1 MRGVHDMDKPI
12 RVLHVLGGL
21 DAGGAESFIMNIYR
35 SIDKSQIQFDFIKHL
50 SSEGIFEDEIRSLG
64 GRIYICLPFNGK
76 NYFTYCKWWQ
86 EFFSQHPEYHVI
98 HSHVRSTASIYLPIA
113 KKHGLTTI
121 VHSHSTSNG
130 SGITAIVKNLL
141 QLSLRK
147 IADYLFSCSDI
158 AGSWLFGKRAL
169 DRPNYRMIPNSID
182 LERFTFN
189 EQIRRDVRQ
198 RLGLQENDLVIGHI
212 GRFSEPKNH
221 PFLIRVFQEIRKK
234 NKRAQL
240 LLIGGG
246 QKQAEIEELVSQ
258 QGLSACVHFL
268 GIQKRPELFYQA
280 MDVFLF
286 PSLWEGLPVGVV
298 EAQASGLPCVV
309 SDVITKQVCLTDLVF
324 SVSLRSSA
332 EEWADVVLRCVRPQ
346 RCGLNAGQ
354 RLALSGF
361 DSRTVAAELTKFYLE
376 IGKHE

>member
-1 MRGVHDMDKPI
+1 M
-12 RVLHVLGGL
+12 RVLQCIGSLGY
-21 DAGGAESFIMNIYR
+21 GGSQTFIMEVYR
-35 SIDKSQIQFDFIKHL
+35 KIDREKLQFDFVVFPEKIDGFYHEVK
-50 SSEGIFEDEIRSLG
+50 DLG
-64 GRIYICLPFNGK
+64 GRVFVCPRYQGTNHFE
-76 NYFTYCKWWQ
+76 FCKWWSV
-86 EFFSQHPEYHVI
+86 FLSAHPEYQII
-98 HSHVRSTASIYLPIA
+98 HGHVRSCAILYLGIA
-113 KKHGLTTI
+113 QKLGRKTI
-121 VHSHSTSNG
+121 IHSHSTSNG
-130 SGITAIVKNLL
+130 MGVSAVVKAIM
-141 QLSLRK
+141 QYPLRHQ
-147 IADYLFSCSDI
+147 ADYLFACSDF
-158 AGSWLFGKRAL
+158 AGAWLFGKKSTQQDNYRIISNCIDL
-169 DRPNYRMIPNSID
+169 DRFAFD
-182 LERFTFN
+182 
-189 EQIRRDVRQ
+189 EQTRSAVRQ
-198 RLGLQENDLVIGHI
+198 SLGLQEADLVIGHI

-309 SDVITKQVCLTDLVF
+309 SDVITKQVCLTDLVV

-361 DSRTVAAELTKFYLE
+361 DSRAVAAELTKFYLE